1 MLADTSNLNFG
12 MSYLV
17 PTPDLA
23 IEYVTCDPISTCLL
37 NALQYTLLVQL
48 FAVGLYMLA
57 SRVIK
62 KGPRALFDKKTYMNI
77 FEHAKKKRPLTLKNA
92 VADEPLSD
100 SSAIK
105 GDEPAGA
112 IELQKRVI
120 PVSDD
125 AVEASTG
132 DVENPP
138 IITIPSSIDG
148 VAQLLLRNAAPKSQY
163 RLTGNWAR
171 CFIFWYLSSSAAM
184 FSALFWYYI
193 EGGCSA
199 QKLIIPNNVG
209 RDYILSNFEGNGR
222 HICSSKLSRFLY
234 VNHLRRLQE
243 ISLDEAQHPTL
254 EPTLYPTFMPTT
266 VDEKT
271 VEYYTPCVLDGLTC
285 ADYGGMGTSQ
295 CDGTPCDDR
304 TICSRQTLT
313 GSVMLEYTTCLDTPT
328 ALMTAIQFTAYAET
342 VVLAI
347 FFLVQLV
354 SKNGFSILFDARTY
368 FELWNK

>member
-1 MLADTSNLNFG
+1 
-12 MSYLV
+12 
-17 PTPDLA
+17 
-23 IEYVTCDPISTCLL
+23 
-37 NALQYTLLVQL
+37 
-48 FAVGLYMLA
+48 
-57 SRVIK
+57 
-62 KGPRALFDKKTYMNI
+62 MNI